1 MPFQILHNDITNME
15 TDAIVNAA
23 NSNLIAGGGVCGAI
37 FSKAG
42 KDELQ
47 KECNLLSP
55 CPVGHAVITKGY
67 NLKSK
72 YIFIVKD
79 DIARLGL
86 INTSYDVK

>member
-15 TDAIVNAA
+15 TEAIVNAA

-47 KECNLLSP
+47 KN
-55 CPVGHAVITKGY
+55 VIFCH
-67 NLKSK
+67 L
-72 YIFIVKD
+72 VQ
-79 DIARLGL
+79 
-86 INTSYDVK
+86 